1 MLDTMAWAV
10 PAVLVL
16 LALDALAAGRRR
28 ASDSHPGAYLLHAAR
43 VLNIFLLAGALAT
56 GCRVPG
62 EPAQTVLWMAV
73 FGVAGLA
80 AIAAASALGLALL
93 RGLGPAVAAGNLAAA
108 TTAAAHV
115 AAIGILVANVCA
127 GSDLVDLAVA
137 AAAFAIGQA
146 TLLVLVWLFR
156 WLTDYDDRTQIL
168 GGNVAAALSH
178 GGVTI
183 AMALLIANASD
194 AEFVGAWPALR
205 EYAIA
210 LGEGLLVY
218 PVRQLVVQCLI
229 LRARPT
235 LWRGELDRAIGER
248 AEVGAGALEGAT
260 YVAAA
265 WFVRSLA

>member
-16 LALDALAAGRRR
+16 LALDALATRRR
-28 ASDSHPGAYLLHAAR
+28 AADAHAGVYLMRAVR
-43 VLNIFLLAGALAT
+43 VLNLFLLAAALAT
-56 GCRVPG
+56 GCRVPD
-62 EPAQTVLWMAV
+62 EPAQTVLWMGV

-80 AIAAASALGLALL
+80 AIAVASAVGLALL
-93 RGLGPAVAAGNLAAA
+93 RGLRPALAAGNLAAA

-127 GSDLVDLAVA
+127 GRSLGDLAVA
-137 AAAFAIGQA
+137 AAAFAIGQV
-146 TLLVLVWLFR
+146 TLLALVWLFR

-194 AEFVGAWPALR
+194 AEFVGPWPALR
-205 EYAIA
+205 EYGIA
-210 LGEGLLVY
+210 LAEGLLVY

-235 LWRGELDRAIGER
+235 LWSGELDRAIGER
-248 AEVGAGALEGAT
+248 ADVGAGALEGAT
-260 YVAAA
+260 YIAAA

>member
-1 MLDTMAWAV
+1 MLETMAFAV

-16 LALDALAAGRRR
+16 LVLDALTGGRRR
-28 ASDSHPGAYLLHAAR
+28 AQAGSSAAQMLQGVR
-43 VLNIFLLAGALAT
+43 VLNMFLLAGALAA
-56 GCRVPG
+56 GCRVPD
-62 EPAQTVLWMAV
+62 EPAQTVLWMCV

-80 AIAAASALGLALL
+80 AIAAASAVGLALL
-93 RGLGPAVAAGNLAAA
+93 RGLGPAVAQGNVAAA

-127 GSDLVDLAVA
+127 GTSAGDLAVA
-137 AAAFAIGQA
+137 AVAFAVGQA
-146 TLLVLVWLFR
+146 TLLALVWMFR
-156 WLTDYDDRTQIL
+156 WLTSYDDRTQIL

-194 AEFVGAWPALR
+194 AEYAGAWPAVR

-210 LGEGLLVY
+210 LAEGLLVY

-235 LWRGELDRAIGER
+235 LWRGELDLAIGER
-248 AEVGAGALEGAT
+248 ADVGAGALEAAT

-265 WFVRSLA
+265 FFVRSLA